1 MASRTLPR
9 SLPLP
14 RLPARARKV
23 RFYVVYVVTI
33 LVLWEGIV
41 RLFGLRP
48 FLLPGPFLVAE
59 SAWQFAGLL
68 LTSTWVT
75 LYESIVGF
83 VFAAIVG
90 ILLAVGIA
98 YSRLIDSIAMTA
110 LVGINAAPKV
120 AVAPIFI
127 IWLGTG
133 ESSKIALSF
142 LISFFPVTVNAVR
155 GFSSAPNELIN
166 LYRLMQATPLQVFR
180 KVRLPNALPAIFD
193 GFKIALPIAMVGAVS
208 AEFLAAQEGI
218 GYRIRLAIANFNAPF
233 VWAGVILIAIEAI
246 LLFQVLITIE
256 RRVLFWLP
264 TREKS

>member
-1 MASRTLPR
+1 MATRTVRP
-9 SLPLP
+9 SLALP
-14 RLPARARKV
+14 RLPARARKI
-23 RFYVVYVVTI
+23 RFYIIYIVTV

-41 RLFGLRP
+41 RLLGLRP
-48 FLLPGPFLVAE
+48 FLLPGPLLVAE
-59 SAWQFAGLL
+59 SGWQFAGLL

-83 VFAAIVG
+83 AVGAVVG
-90 ILLAVGIA
+90 ILLAVGIS
-98 YSRLIDSIAMTA
+98 YSRMIDSIAMTA

-142 LISFFPVTVNAVR
+142 LISFFPITVNAVR
-155 GFSSAPNELIN
+155 GFSSAPNELLN
-166 LYRLMQATPLQVFR
+166 LYRLMQATPFQVFR

-233 VWAGVILIAIEAI
+233 VWAGVILIAVEAI
-246 LLFQVLITIE
+246 LLFQILITVE

-264 TREKS
+264 AREQS